1 MTAIAHF
8 QSSIAAAD
16 HLVAMYA
23 ELRRSRNLGARGRLN
38 AANADLLS
46 LPRAA
51 VVASM
56 SALDAYVHAVLH
68 ERIPVLLRLNPVP
81 DGICELMADAIPI
94 KNANTFRGALPL
106 LAAPDSLAEIFARV
120 KDNTLAFLSY
130 QAPAKIISAYE
141 LIGHPNIFESVAD
154 LWQGPAT
161 EAEDIKRHL
170 AAYTRRRNQIAHEGD
185 QELNGQPRPMQ
196 PQYAQG
202 CRDFIAGLVARLNRV
217 VYGV

>member
-1 MTAIAHF
+1 MTALSHF

-23 ELRRSRNLGARGRLN
+23 ELRRSRALGARGRLN

-68 ERIPVLLRLNPVP
+68 DRIPVLLRQNPVP
-81 DGICELMADAIPI
+81 DAICELMADAIPI
-94 KNANTFRGALPL
+94 KNASTFRGALPL
-106 LAAPDSLAEIFARV
+106 LAAADSLTEIFARV
-120 KDNTLAFLSY
+120 KENTLAFLSY
-130 QAPAKIISAYE
+130 QAPAKIISAYD
-141 LIGHPNIFESVAD
+141 LIGHTNIFERVAD
-154 LWQGPAT
+154 LWQGPGT
-161 EAEDIKRHL
+161 EANDLKRHL
-170 AAYTRRRNQIAHEGD
+170 AAYAKRRNQIAHEGD
-185 QELNGQPRPMQ
+185 QEVSGQPRPMQ

-202 CRDFIAGLVARLNRV
+202 CRDFVEGLVTRMNRV
-217 VYGV
+217 VYGI

>member
-1 MTAIAHF
+1 
-8 QSSIAAAD
+8 
-16 HLVAMYA
+16 
-23 ELRRSRNLGARGRLN
+23 
-38 AANADLLS
+38 

-56 SALDAYVHAVLH
+56 SALDAYIHAVLH
-68 ERIPVLLRLNPVP
+68 ERIPVLLQANPVP
-81 DGICELMADAIPI
+81 DAICDLMAEAIPI
-94 KNANTFRGALPL
+94 KNASTFRGALPL
-106 LAAPDSLAEIFARV
+106 LGAQNSLAEIFAKV
-120 KDNTLAFLSY
+120 KENTLAFLSY

-170 AAYTRRRNQIAHEGD
+170 AAYAKRRNQIAHEGD
-185 QELNGQPRPMQ
+185 QEINGEPRPMQ

-202 CRDFIAGLVARLNRV
+202 CRDFIGGLVSRLNRV

>member
-16 HLVAMYA
+16 HLVAMYT
-23 ELRRSRNLGARGRLN
+23 ELRERRNLGARGRLD

-68 ERIPVLLRLNPVP
+68 ERIPMVLRLNRIP
-81 DGICELMADAIPI
+81 DALCELMANAIPI
-94 KNANTFRGALPL
+94 KNANTFRDAVPL
-106 LAAPDSLAEIFARV
+106 LAAHDSFAEIFAKV
-120 KDNTLAFLSY
+120 KNSLAFLTY
-130 QAPAKIISAYE
+130 QTPEKIISAYE
-141 LIGHPNIFESVAD
+141 LIGHANIFGSVAD

-161 EAEDIKRHL
+161 EANDIKRNL
-170 AAYTRRRNQIAHEGD
+170 VSYAKRRNQIAHEGD
-185 QELNGQPRPMQ
+185 QELNGHPRPMQ

-202 CRDFIAGLVARLNRV
+202 CRDFIAGLATRLNRV